1 MKPDF
6 LLTIRGTQRYADQ
19 EPETIELT
27 TEAELRHENG
37 VLYLSYPESAL
48 TGLQGT
54 VTTFALH
61 PHRIVLKRT
70 GTVNSEMEFELGKV
84 HQSLYETGHGALLIT
99 VRTTAIE
106 DDMTLEGGTVRVAY
120 NISIE
125 GLGMGSIEYQLRA
138 KRLAP
143 NQRETG
149 GPS

>member
-1 MKPDF
+1 MRPDF
-6 LLTIRGTQRYADQ
+6 LLTIRGTQRYSDR

-27 TEAELRHENG
+27 TEAELHHADG

-99 VRTTAIE
+99 IRTTAIE
-106 DDMTLEGGTVRVAY
+106 DSMTLEGGSVRVAY

-125 GLGMGSIEYQLRA
+125 GLGMGSIEYLLHA
-138 KRLAP
+138 KRLAR
-143 NQRETG
+143 NHRETG
-149 GPS
+149 EPS